1 MAKLSIWKYM
11 SSYVPR
17 KNSSFNKNFKK
28 NIFRIY
34 FETYINPKIAKNIIW
49 SIMKINIQLSKWCVR
64 DEILIM
70 SIVLLYPRVIFAI
83 CLTVCLIKEHWF
95 NKLYLGFISGPVL
108 ERFFRTHPLPLYRMH
123 LRKHLHKTDGRS
135 GQSGWA
141 AADVSSGANRFG

>member
-1 MAKLSIWKYM
+1 MTKLSIWKNM
-11 SSYVPR
+11 GSYVPR
-17 KNSSFNKNFKK
+17 KNSSLNKKFKK
-28 NIFRIY
+28 NIFRIH

-95 NKLYLGFISGPVL
+95 NKLYLGFISGLVL
-108 ERFFRTHPLPLYRMH
+108 ERFFSHAPLTSLSNASEKTFTQNRWTIRTVWMSRG
-123 LRKHLHKTDGRS
+123 GRV
-135 GQSGWA
+135 QWCE
-141 AADVSSGANRFG
+141 